1 MAIAPGMDRSKAPM
15 LRLMSE
21 ERRNRELFEKIIR
34 ANSGTV
40 NAGGRSG
47 QSLGMRA
54 NIRDVNRIRFP
65 KTPTGFLPTSSV
77 SL

>member
-40 NAGGRSG
+40 NAGGPIFWSKSRHAGKYS
-47 QSLGMRA
+47 R
-54 NIRDVNRIRFP
+54 R
-65 KTPTGFLPTSSV
+65 
-77 SL
+77 